1 MRFKK
6 LFPLLVTLAGA
17 GRRKLFV
24 KMSFLSRSLPTEEV
38 NRIQKLL
45 NYDGTRA
52 YFYFGVLILLVF
64 IAACFVYYFVSSFLR
79 ILSNRWFRI
88 KNVTVVNNL
97 FFITLGFS
105 ILTHDLMGGWL
116 IIFNPAMVLGVL
128 CMATF
133 LWKKQSRLTLNDLS
147 YLACLYMFL
156 VLMNIVLW
164 IVF

>member
-1 MRFKK
+1 MRLNHKIVSGSII
-6 LFPLLVTLAGA
+6 LFLTLCSV
-17 GRRKLFV
+17 LFMLNV
-24 KMSFLSRSLPTEEV
+24 LPTEEV
-38 NRIQKLL
+38 GRIQKLL
-45 NYDGTRA
+45 DHDGARA
-52 YFYFGVLILLVF
+52 YFYFGVLILLMF
-64 IAACFVYYFVSSFLR
+64 IAACFVYYFVSSFLC

-105 ILTHDLMGGWL
+105 ILTHDLMGGWR
-116 IIFNPAMVLGVL
+116 IIFHPAIVLGVI
-128 CMATF
+128 CMAML

-147 YLACLYMFL
+147 YLAFMYIFL